1 MIYFRIHSS
10 DIAWK
15 TQQPY
20 GIFVAVWKLVES
32 KTMNEEEISEYWKQ
46 REYFEK
52 VLPVPPYY
60 KDGNPDKAVTWFK
73 NTEQGKDIYNQ
84 MTFYRDMCKKYGV
97 QLYKTK
103 TEEIPG
109 EIIYEDDFQIAVKN
123 PKNDFKTTVIEC
135 I

>member
-1 MIYFRIHSS
+1 MTYFRIHSS

-32 KTMNEEEISEYWKQ
+32 KTMNEEEIAEYWKQ

-73 NTEQGKDIYNQ
+73 DTEQGKDIYNQ
-84 MTFYRDMCKKYGV
+84 MSFYRDMCKKYGV
-97 QLYKTK
+97 QLYKTV
-103 TEEIPG
+103 TDQIPG
-109 EIIYEDDFQIAVKN
+109 EIIYEDEFQIAVKN
-123 PKNDFKTTVIEC
+123 PKNDLKLLVTEI
-135 I
+135 

>member
-1 MIYFRIHSS
+1 MTYFRIHST

-32 KTMNEEEISEYWKQ
+32 KTMNEEEIAEYWKQ

-73 NTEQGKDIYNQ
+73 DTEQGKDIYNQ
-84 MTFYRDMCKKYGV
+84 MSGCENRSYEIFYQIENM
-97 QLYKTK
+97 KT
-103 TEEIPG
+103 
-109 EIIYEDDFQIAVKN
+109 IILF
-123 PKNDFKTTVIEC
+123 
-135 I
+135 

>member
-1 MIYFRIHSS
+1 MTYFRIHSS

-32 KTMNEEEISEYWKQ
+32 KTMNEKEIAEYWKQ

-73 NTEQGKDIYNQ
+73 DTEQGKDIYNQ
-84 MTFYRDMCKKYGV
+84 MAF
-97 QLYKTK
+97 
-103 TEEIPG
+103 
-109 EIIYEDDFQIAVKN
+109 
-123 PKNDFKTTVIEC
+123 TVIC
-135 I
+135 AKSTVFSFTKQKPKKFPAK

>member
-1 MIYFRIHSS
+1 MKLLFSYFQFDKIFHMTYFRIHSS

-32 KTMNEEEISEYWKQ
+32 KTMNEEEIAEYWKQ

-73 NTEQGKDIYNQ
+73 DTEQGKDIYNQ
-84 MTFYRDMCKKYGV
+84 MSFYRDMCKKYGV
-97 QLYKTK
+97 HLYKTETLTIK
-103 TEEIPG
+103 TELLPSE
-109 EIIYEDDFQIAVKN
+109 K
-123 PKNDFKTTVIEC
+123 
-135 I
+135 

>member
-1 MIYFRIHSS
+1 MTYFRIHST

-32 KTMNEEEISEYWKQ
+32 KTMNEEEIAEYWKQ

-73 NTEQGKDIYNQ
+73 DIEQGKNIYNQ
-84 MTFYRDMCKKYGV
+84 MSFYRDMCKKYGV
-97 QLYKTK
+97 TLYKS
-103 TEEIPG
+103 EIQEIPG
-109 EIIYEDDFQIAVKN
+109 EIIYEDEFQIAVKN
-123 PKNDFKTTVIEC
+123 PKEDFKTFVLEI
-135 I
+135 

>member
-1 MIYFRIHSS
+1 MTYFRIHSS

-32 KTMNEEEISEYWKQ
+32 KTMNEEEIAEYWKQ
-46 REYFEK
+46 REYFER

-73 NTEQGKDIYNQ
+73 ATEQGKDIYNQ
-84 MTFYRDMCKKYGV
+84 MSFYRDMFKKYGV
-97 QLYKTK
+97 HLYKSE

-123 PKNDFKTTVIEC
+123 PKNDLKSLVNEI
-135 I
+135 

>member
-1 MIYFRIHSS
+1 MSYFRIHSS

-32 KTMNEEEISEYWKQ
+32 KTMNEEEIAEYWKQ
-46 REYFEK
+46 REYFER

-73 NTEQGKDIYNQ
+73 DTEQGKDIYNQ
-84 MTFYRDMCKKYGV
+84 MGFYREMCKKYGV
-97 QLYKTK
+97 QLYKTETK
-103 TEEIPG
+103 EIPG
-109 EIIYEDDFQIAVKN
+109 EIIYEDEFQIAVKN
-123 PKNDFKTTVIEC
+123 PKNDLKSLTTEI
-135 I
+135 

>member
-1 MIYFRIHSS
+1 MTYFRIHSS

-32 KTMNEEEISEYWKQ
+32 KTMNEEEIVEYWKQ

-73 NTEQGKDIYNQ
+73 DTEQGKDIYNQ
-84 MTFYRDMCKKYGV
+84 MSFYRDMCKKYGV
-97 QLYKTK
+97 QLYKTE

-123 PKNDFKTTVIEC
+123 PKSDLKSLVTEI
-135 I
+135 